1 MRTKTPDRPRL
12 DSATDTISYWLE
24 DDLGRRVSKL
34 FARSEK
40 ALTLAGRVLENVG
53 SLNGWAV
60 ACRDRAGARRVIAS
74 GKALELMAEPFMPV
88 RTPAEAESLRRLNEA
103 RRAIGFRRLNK
114 VADETVY

>member
-40 ALTLAGRVLENVG
+40 ALTLAGRVLENAG
-53 SLNGWAV
+53 SLDGWIV
-60 ACRDRAGARRVIAS
+60 ARRDTAGARHIIAS
-74 GKALELMAEPFMPV
+74 GKGLELMAEPFKPV
-88 RTPAEAESLRRLNEA
+88 RTRAEAESLRRLNDA
-103 RRAIGFRRLNK
+103 RRAIGFRRAK
-114 VADETVY
+114 VVTDEKVY